1 VFNFAVR
8 ISIAISFA
16 FFALVSVGCT
26 NTSPKGAVAPQQYAE
41 FPGDDSAEGSPGANS
56 KAKTE
61 VDKLET
67 MAESE

>member
-26 NTSPKGAVAPQQYAE
+26 ESPKGAVAPQQYAE

-56 KAKTE
+56 KPKTE
-61 VDKLET
+61 VDKLEI
-67 MAESE
+67 MAEPE